1 MTDEPPPGPT
11 PAGKIVANKKLEQF
25 VKAFEKSSESGAN
38 LAEAIEDLAGIIDD
52 DKTGLIFVMSVLVDE
67 IRGLRKDLRTAA
79 QAGGLSGIFDILKG
93 GR

>member
-1 MTDEPPPGPT
+1 MTEEAQPPPPGP
-11 PAGKIVANKKLEQF
+11 GKVVANKKLEQF
-25 VKAFEKSSESGAN
+25 VRAFEKSSESSAS
-38 LAEAIEDLAGIIDD
+38 LVEAIEDLAGIIDD
-52 DKTGLIFVMSVLVDE
+52 DKTGLITVMAVLVDE